1 MVKEVF
7 TLKERDFEPR
17 FEALLLSLFK
27 KVPFLQLE
35 TFAKDDGNRYS
46 QKFGIP
52 TTIRPDWTAEVRT
65 GGRLW
70 TILVETKLLGQ
81 PQHIRNATLHL
92 DRYLS
97 LLPVKF
103 HRYGIVLAPYISQES
118 ARICEEAGMGYADLA
133 GNARISFD
141 NVYIETRSADNPFRE
156 RKEVK
161 SLFAPRAC
169 RILRLLLQGPLR
181 LWKTIELAKE
191 ADVSMGWV
199 SAVRRQ
205 LVARE
210 WAVSDSNSRGFRV
223 SNPNAL
229 LDAWAAADD
238 WKARTNVREYSLL
251 LSDPTE
257 IAKNLRS
264 FFGYRRHA
272 FTKWFAGWL
281 RHPYTIPQVV
291 TAYVDDFPDQ
301 KAVEEQLLARR
312 VEEGGRLWLVKPS
325 DPGVF
330 LRSQSVQEFILAS
343 DLQIYLDLLTAGARG
358 DEQADELRKWPDFA
372 GGWKL

>member
-1 MVKEVF
+1 VKEAF

-35 TFAKDDGNRYS
+35 TFTKDDGNGYS

-65 GGRLW
+65 SGRLW
-70 TILVETKLLGQ
+70 TILAETKLRGQ
-81 PQHIRNATLHL
+81 PQHIRNATLQL

-97 LLPVKF
+97 LLPEKF

-118 ARICEEAGMGYADLA
+118 ARICEEAGLGYADLA

-141 NVYIETRSADNPFRE
+141 NVYIETSSADNPFRE

-169 RILRLLLQGPLR
+169 RVLRLLLQGPLR
-181 LWKTIELAKE
+181 SWKTVELAKE
-191 ADVSMGWV
+191 ANVSLGWV

-205 LVARE
+205 LVVRE
-210 WAVSDSNSRGFRV
+210 WAISDSHSRGFRV

-229 LDAWAAADD
+229 LDAWAAIDD
-238 WKARTNVREYSLL
+238 WKARTEVREYSPL
-251 LSDPTE
+251 LSDATE
-257 IAKNLRS
+257 IAKSLRG
-264 FFGYRRHA
+264 FFSNRRHA
-272 FTKWFAGWL
+272 FTNWFAGWL
-281 RHPYTIPQVV
+281 RHPYTVPQIV

-301 KAVEEQLLARR
+301 RAVEEHLLARR
-312 VEEGGRLWLVKPS
+312 VEDGGRLWLAKPS

-330 LRSQSVQEFILAS
+330 LRSQSVQEFTLAS
-343 DLQIYLDLLTAGARG
+343 DVQIYLDLLTAGVRG
-358 DEQADELRKWPDFA
+358 DEQANELRKWPDFA

>member
-1 MVKEVF
+1 VKEAF
-7 TLKERDFEPR
+7 PLKERDFEPR

-35 TFAKDDGNRYS
+35 TFAKDDGNGYS

-65 GGRLW
+65 SGRLW
-70 TILVETKLLGQ
+70 TILAETKLRGQ
-81 PQHIRNATLHL
+81 PQHIRNATLQL

-97 LLPVKF
+97 LLPEKF

-118 ARICEEAGMGYADLA
+118 ARICEEAGLGYADLA

-141 NVYIETRSADNPFRE
+141 NVYVETSSADNPFRE

-169 RILRLLLQGPLR
+169 RVLRLLLQGPLR
-181 LWKTIELAKE
+181 SWKTVELAKE
-191 ADVSMGWV
+191 ANVSVGWV

-205 LVARE
+205 LVVRE
-210 WAVSDSNSRGFRV
+210 WAISESRSRGFRV

-229 LDAWAAADD
+229 LDAWAAIDD
-238 WKARTNVREYSLL
+238 WKARTEVREYSLL
-251 LSDPTE
+251 LSDATE
-257 IAKNLRS
+257 IAKSLRG
-264 FFGYRRHA
+264 FFSNRRHA
-272 FTKWFAGWL
+272 FTNWFAGWL
-281 RHPYTIPQVV
+281 RHPYTVPQIV

-301 KAVEEQLLARR
+301 RAVEEHLLARR
-312 VEEGGRLWLVKPS
+312 VEDGGRLWLAKPS

-330 LRSQSVQEFILAS
+330 LRSQSVQEFTLAS
-343 DLQIYLDLLTAGARG
+343 DVQIYLDLLTAGARG
-358 DEQADELRKWPDFA
+358 DEQANELRKWPDFA

>member
-35 TFAKDDGNRYS
+35 TFVKDDGNGYS

-70 TILVETKLLGQ
+70 TILAETKLRGQ
-81 PQHIRNATLHL
+81 PQHIRNATLQL

-97 LLPVKF
+97 LLPEKL

-118 ARICEEAGMGYADLA
+118 ARICEEARLGYADLA

-141 NVYIETRSADNPFRE
+141 NVYIETSSADNPFRE

-169 RILRLLLQGPLR
+169 RVLRLLLQGPLR
-181 LWKTIELAKE
+181 LWKTIEIAKE

-205 LVARE
+205 LFARE
-210 WAVSDSNSRGFRV
+210 WAVSDSHSRGFRV

-229 LDAWAAADD
+229 LDAWAAVDD
-238 WKARTNVREYSLL
+238 WKARTEVREYSLL
-251 LSDPTE
+251 LSDATE
-257 IAKNLRS
+257 IAKSLRG
-264 FFGYRRHA
+264 FFSNRRHA
-272 FTKWFAGWL
+272 FTNWFAGWL
-281 RHPYTIPQVV
+281 RHPYTVPQIV

-301 KAVEEQLLARR
+301 GALEEHLLARR
-312 VEEGGRLWLVKPS
+312 VEEGGRLWLAKPS

-330 LRSQSVQEFILAS
+330 LRSQSVQEFTLAS
-343 DLQIYLDLLTAGARG
+343 DIQIYLDLVTAGARG
-358 DEQADELRKWPDFA
+358 DEQANELRKWPDFA

>member
-1 MVKEVF
+1 VKEAF
-7 TLKERDFEPR
+7 PLKERDFEPR

-35 TFAKDDGNRYS
+35 TFAKDDGNGYS

-52 TTIRPDWTAEVRT
+52 TTIRPDLMAEVRT
-65 GGRLW
+65 SGRLW
-70 TILVETKLLGQ
+70 TILAETKLRGQ
-81 PQHIRNATLHL
+81 PQHIRNATLQL

-97 LLPVKF
+97 LLPEKF

-118 ARICEEAGMGYADLA
+118 ARICEEARLGYADLA

-141 NVYIETRSADNPFRE
+141 NVYIETSSADNPFRE
-156 RKEVK
+156 RKEVN

-169 RILRLLLQGPLR
+169 RVLRLLLQGPLR
-181 LWKTIELAKE
+181 SWKTVELAKE
-191 ADVSMGWV
+191 ANVSVGWV

-205 LVARE
+205 LVVRE
-210 WAVSDSNSRGFRV
+210 WAISDSHSRGFRV

-229 LDAWAAADD
+229 LDAWAAIDD
-238 WKARTNVREYSLL
+238 WKARTEVREYSLL
-251 LSDPTE
+251 LSDATE
-257 IAKNLRS
+257 IAKSLRG
-264 FFGYRRHA
+264 FFSNRRHA
-272 FTKWFAGWL
+272 FTNWFAGWL
-281 RHPYTIPQVV
+281 RHPYTVPQIV

-301 KAVEEQLLARR
+301 RAVEEHLLARR
-312 VEEGGRLWLVKPS
+312 VEDGGRLWLAKPS

-330 LRSQSVQEFILAS
+330 LRSQSVQEFTLAS
-343 DLQIYLDLLTAGARG
+343 DVQIYLDLLTAGARG
-358 DEQADELRKWPDFA
+358 DEQANELRKWPDFA